1 MFLKDI
7 DILSPEITLFYNH
20 SLCHSSKISGI
31 LTIIT
36 IIIIILFAIFY
47 IKDILNRDKEVPT
60 IHSYNLYKEDAGEF
74 LINSSSF
81 FHFISIVKDP
91 HHPENEELDF
101 TAFNLIGLDTY
112 TKDYENDNDLSKY
125 NHWLYGLCNIEN
137 DLKGINDL
145 VTQNYFIKSACIR
158 QYFDSTQ
165 QKYYST
171 DDPNFKWPKMAHGT
185 FNPNN
190 EFYSI
195 ILIKCKNEILNK
207 VFGDEYK
214 CKNENEIT
222 EIINL
227 KGKVHFNFIDQY
239 VDILNYKTPNKKYIY
254 RIENSLDND
263 NYSVNHLNFNPSII
277 KTHNGFILEKYIE
290 EKGYFYDRNDVF
302 TYLRKGDIHMIYSL
316 WMNNRMNYNE
326 RTYKKIQDI
335 LSEVGGVAQ
344 AIMTIALFMNNFI
357 NRYIILY
364 DTQQLLNKANISITE
379 ICAKK
384 KEIKINE
391 SYNCEFTSVK
401 EINKDEINSICP
413 ETKEEIMEKKENSVN
428 QKQDI
433 EKPIYNNDQN
443 YKYEEPEIVDKINN
457 KKNENSGKNNK
468 SKEKLSF
475 WNFFVYKLSFGK
487 KHNIMRIYEAFREK
501 VISVENLTRNH
512 LNILNLLKFNKINKV
527 S

>member
-1 MFLKDI
+1 
-7 DILSPEITLFYNH
+7 
-20 SLCHSSKISGI
+20 
-31 LTIIT
+31 
-36 IIIIILFAIFY
+36 
-47 IKDILNRDKEVPT
+47 
-60 IHSYNLYKEDAGEF
+60 
-74 LINSSSF
+74 
-81 FHFISIVKDP
+81 
-91 HHPENEELDF
+91 
-101 TAFNLIGLDTY
+101 
-112 TKDYENDNDLSKY
+112 
-125 NHWLYGLCNIEN
+125 
-137 DLKGINDL
+137 
-145 VTQNYFIKSACIR
+145 
-158 QYFDSTQ
+158 
-165 QKYYST
+165 
-171 DDPNFKWPKMAHGT
+171 MAHGT

-384 KEIKINE
+384 K
-391 SYNCEFTSVK
+391 
-401 EINKDEINSICP
+401 
-413 ETKEEIMEKKENSVN
+413 
-428 QKQDI
+428 
-433 EKPIYNNDQN
+433 
-443 YKYEEPEIVDKINN
+443 
-457 KKNENSGKNNK
+457 
-468 SKEKLSF
+468 
-475 WNFFVYKLSFGK
+475 
-487 KHNIMRIYEAFREK
+487 
-501 VISVENLTRNH
+501 RN
-512 LNILNLLKFNKINKV
+512 
-527 S
+527 